1 MRRDTEDLALHFAL
15 LQVLWTHF
23 LTDTTSLGPDSQ
35 ITDIAFLQELE
46 HLCLSTTE
54 GELLVIQPSREI
66 HEVTDFGD
74 AFS

>member
-15 LQVLWTHF
+15 SQVLWTQF

-46 HLCLSTTE
+46 LLCLSTTE